1 MGFLQLGRLEQLKG
15 EALAVSAPK
24 GCGRGLPQ
32 RNEAVSHP
40 GSQRVSLAERGQK
53 GHGREKELAWIVFK
67 FLSRS
72 FKLCLPGQMTLGWGR
87 GLACVCVGVLYQQ
100 KQEPPRKRGL
110 SDGLQGHSHC

>member
-15 EALAVSAPK
+15 EAMAVSAPK

-72 FKLCLPGQMTLGWGR
+72 IFKKKKTTRHLFITQNRNVVL
-87 GLACVCVGVLYQQ
+87 LA
-100 KQEPPRKRGL
+100 
-110 SDGLQGHSHC
+110 